1 VAKTQS
7 VLTQVQLETLRRKLQ
22 GERRRVLSVVQQ
34 PLSGMPPDEPRELE
48 ETAQRARDL
57 EDELE
62 VDAPES
68 ALLGEI
74 DRALG
79 KMDAG
84 TYGVSEKTGAPIP
97 YERLAVVPWARY
109 GADE

>member
-1 VAKTQS
+1 MANTHS
-7 VLTQVQLETLRRKLQ
+7 ALTTSQLETLRRKLQ
-22 GERRRVLSVVQQ
+22 DERRRILGVVQQ
-34 PLSGMPPDEPRELE
+34 PLSTMPPDEPRELE
-48 ETAQRARDL
+48 ETAQRAT
-57 EDELE
+57 EQEGELE
-62 VDAPES
+62 VDAPER
-68 ALLGEI
+68 ALLSEV

-97 YERLAVVPWARY
+97 YERLAAVPWARY

>member
-22 GERRRVLSVVQQ
+22 DERRRVLSVVQQ

-68 ALLGEI
+68 ALLREI

-97 YERLAVVPWARY
+97 YERLAAVPWARY
-109 GADE
+109 GAGE